1 MSDDEKSNAG
11 SEVQKSEEE
20 DVPEALIV
28 TKDQLTKGLSRIERT
43 HGKYRV
49 KVIFQKKHNSHD
61 TFSNC
66 SDGSSYA
73 FAALTLEETDP
84 PVTDMGMEL
93 QNYEH
98 IQHLNLRKNSLAEI
112 DSMAFLTHLLT
123 VNVSENRIASIKF
136 LSELQDSDK
145 LQFLQVSYSF
155 TKQFVTVLSFF
166 SVSI

>member
-1 MSDDEKSNAG
+1 M
-11 SEVQKSEEE
+11 
-20 DVPEALIV
+20 
-28 TKDQLTKGLSRIERT
+28 
-43 HGKYRV
+43 
-49 KVIFQKKHNSHD
+49 
-61 TFSNC
+61 
-66 SDGSSYA
+66 
-73 FAALTLEETDP
+73 TLEETDP

-98 IQHLNLRKNSLAEI
+98 IQHMNVRKNKLTEI

-155 TKQFVTVLSFF
+155 TMQFVTVLSFF